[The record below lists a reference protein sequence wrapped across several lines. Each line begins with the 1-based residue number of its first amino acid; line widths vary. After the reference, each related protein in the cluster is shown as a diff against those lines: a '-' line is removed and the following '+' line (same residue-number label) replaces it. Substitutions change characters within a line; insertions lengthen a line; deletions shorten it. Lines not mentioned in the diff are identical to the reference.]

1 MAVIPNGSGHGAD
14 IAIFSV
20 VGMLCIDRGSYDKS
34 QMMEERRDFMDAWSD
49 ALLEQGLVT

>member
-20 VGMLCIDRGSYDKS
+20 VKMLCTDPWNCFN
-34 QMMEERRDFMDAWSD
+34 ECE
-49 ALLEQGLVT
+49 LLAAD